1 MRYLGTGVL
10 LGVIAVATIAK
21 ADNPLPLENADVLP
35 ERISD
40 DFEFRKFKIFSNA
53 LPTAAAA
60 PILTK
65 DLMIDFERKR
75 RFWGAIDEK
84 DRKAK
89 TGQYFTFSWRAK
101 RRANL
106 TLRLEYRQ
114 ASLKNYVQ
122 ARELNYPNAK
132 GSYTS
137 EIAILGE
144 DYEMDGPI
152 TSWRAIMIENRKIV
166 GLLQSRAWR

>member
-1 MRYLGTGVL
+1 MRCLSIGVL
-10 LGVIAVATIAK
+10 LGVMAVAIIAK

-53 LPTAAAA
+53 LTATAT
-60 PILTK
+60 PIPTK

-75 RFWGAIDEK
+75 RFWGAVDEK

-144 DYEMDGPI
+144 DYETDGPI
-152 TSWRAIMIENRKIV
+152 TSWRAILIENRKIV